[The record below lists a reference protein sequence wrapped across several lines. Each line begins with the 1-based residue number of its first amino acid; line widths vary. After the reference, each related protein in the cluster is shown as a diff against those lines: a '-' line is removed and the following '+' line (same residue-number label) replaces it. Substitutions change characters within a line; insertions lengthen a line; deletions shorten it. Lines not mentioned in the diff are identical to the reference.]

1 LYNELEEIMPD
12 FLLNPNAVYVV
23 LMAGALL
30 ALLALAT
37 PGTGLLEIGAL
48 FLLAIAGYGLY
59 TLSFNWWALLI
70 MVFSAIPFAYSL
82 QKPKREP
89 FLVLAILML
98 IAGSIFIFPRTIAH
112 AGVNPFLAL
121 GMSLLV
127 GGFLWIVARKTVEA
141 ARTKPSHNLEELI
154 GQVGEAKTR
163 IENEGTA
170 QVAGELW
177 SARSDT
183 PIAAGDMIRVV
194 KRDGFVLVV
203 EKTE

>member
-1 LYNELEEIMPD
+1 MPD
-12 FLLNPNAVYVV
+12 FLLNPNAVYIV

-48 FLLAIAGYGLY
+48 FLIAIAGYGLY

-70 MVFSAIPFAYSL
+70 MVLSAIPFAYSL

-127 GGFLWIVARKTVEA
+127 GGFLWIVVRKTVDA
-141 ARTKPSHNLEELI
+141 ARIKPAHNLNDLV
-154 GQVGEAKTR
+154 GQVGEAKSR
-163 IENEGTA
+163 IQNEGTV
-170 QVAGELW
+170 QVAGEEW

-194 KRDGFVLVV
+194 KRDGFVLIV
-203 EKTE
+203 EKTD

>member
-1 LYNELEEIMPD
+1 MPD
-12 FLLNPNAVYVV
+12 FLLDPNAVYIV

-48 FLLAIAGYGLY
+48 FLIAIAGYGLY
-59 TLSFNWWALLI
+59 TLSFNWWALLL
-70 MVFSAIPFAYSL
+70 MVLSAIPFAYSL

-89 FLVLAILML
+89 FLILAILML
-98 IAGSIFIFPRTIAH
+98 IAGSVFIFPRSLTQ

-127 GGFLWIVARKTVEA
+127 GGFLWTVVRKTVEA
-141 ARTKPSHNLEELI
+141 ARAKPAHDLNDLV

-163 IENEGTA
+163 IQNEGTV

-177 SARSDT
+177 SARSNG

-194 KRDGFVLVV
+194 EREGFTLVV
-203 EKTE
+203 EKTA

>member
-1 LYNELEEIMPD
+1 MPD
-12 FLLNPNAVYVV
+12 FLLNPNAVYIV

-48 FLLAIAGYGLY
+48 FLIAIAGYGLY
-59 TLSFNWWALLI
+59 TLSFRWWALLLI
-70 MVFSAIPFAYSL
+70 VLSAIPFAYSL

-98 IAGSIFIFPRTIAH
+98 IAGSIFIFPRSLTQ

-121 GMSLLV
+121 GMSVLV

-141 ARTKPSHNLEELI
+141 ARAKPSHDLNDLV
-154 GQVGEAKTR
+154 GQMGEAKTR
-163 IENEGTA
+163 IQNEGTV
-170 QVAGELW
+170 QVSGELW
-177 SARSDT
+177 SARSDV
-183 PIAAGDMIRVV
+183 PIAAGDMIRVI
-194 KRDGFVLVV
+194 KREGYTLVV
-203 EKTE
+203 EKTD

>member
-1 LYNELEEIMPD
+1 MPD
-12 FLLNPNAVYVV
+12 FLLNPNAVYIV

-48 FLLAIAGYGLY
+48 FLIALAGYGLY

-70 MVFSAIPFAYSL
+70 MVFSTIPFAYSL

-89 FLVLAILML
+89 FLILAILML
-98 IAGSIFIFPRTIAH
+98 IAGSIFIFPRTITA

-121 GMSLLV
+121 GVSLLV
-127 GGFLWIVARKTVEA
+127 GGFLWIAARKTVEA
-141 ARTKPSHNLEELI
+141 SRMKPAHNLGDLV
-154 GQVGEAKTR
+154 GQTGEAKTR
-163 IENEGTA
+163 INNEGSV

-183 PIAAGDMIRVV
+183 PIAAGSMIRVV
-194 KRDGFVLVV
+194 KRDGFVLIV
-203 EKTE
+203 EKTD

>member
-1 LYNELEEIMPD
+1 MPD
-12 FLLNPNAVYVV
+12 FLLNPNAVYIV

-30 ALLALAT
+30 ALLALDT

-48 FLLAIAGYGLY
+48 FLIAIAGYGLY

-70 MVFSAIPFAYSL
+70 MVLSAIPFAYSL

-127 GGFLWIVARKTVEA
+127 GGFLWIVVRKTVDA
-141 ARTKPSHNLEELI
+141 ARIKPAHNLNDLV
-154 GQVGEAKTR
+154 GQVGEAKSR
-163 IENEGTA
+163 IQNEGTV
-170 QVAGELW
+170 QVAGEEW

-194 KRDGFVLVV
+194 KRDGFVLIV
-203 EKTE
+203 EKTD

>member
-1 LYNELEEIMPD
+1 MPD
-12 FLLNPNAVYVV
+12 FLLNPNAVYIV

-59 TLSFNWWALLI
+59 TLSFNWWAMLM
-70 MVFSAIPFAYSL
+70 MVLSAIPFAYSL
-82 QKPKREP
+82 QKPKREL
-89 FLVLAILML
+89 FLILAILML
-98 IAGSIFIFPRTIAH
+98 IAGSLLIFPRSITE

-121 GMSLLV
+121 GVSLLV
-127 GGFLWIVARKTVEA
+127 GGFLWIAARKTVEA
-141 ARTKPSHNLEELI
+141 ARMKPAHDLGDLV
-154 GQVGEAKTR
+154 GQTGEAKTR
-163 IENEGTA
+163 IQNEGTV

-183 PIAAGDMIRVV
+183 PIAAGNTIRVV
-194 KRDGFVLVV
+194 KRDGFVLIV
-203 EKTE
+203 EPADLKI

>member
-1 LYNELEEIMPD
+1 MPD
-12 FLLNPNAVYVV
+12 FLLNPNAVYIV

-48 FLLAIAGYGLY
+48 FLIALAGYGLY

-70 MVFSAIPFAYSL
+70 MVFSTIPFAYSL

-89 FLVLAILML
+89 FLILAILML
-98 IAGSIFIFPRTIAH
+98 IAGSIFIFPRTITA

-121 GMSLLV
+121 GVSLLV
-127 GGFLWIVARKTVEA
+127 GGFLRIAARKTVEA
-141 ARTKPSHNLEELI
+141 SRMKPLHDLGDLV
-154 GQVGEAKTR
+154 GQTGEAKTR
-163 IENEGTA
+163 INNEGSV

-183 PIAAGDMIRVV
+183 PIAAGTMIRVV
-194 KRDGFVLVV
+194 KRDGFVLIV
-203 EKTE
+203 EKTD